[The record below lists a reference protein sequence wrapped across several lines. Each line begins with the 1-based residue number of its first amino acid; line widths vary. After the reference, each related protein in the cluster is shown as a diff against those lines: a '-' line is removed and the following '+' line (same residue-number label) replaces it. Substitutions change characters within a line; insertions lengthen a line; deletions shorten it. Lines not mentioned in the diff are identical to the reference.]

1 MNCMDTM
8 AAHLRYIETGR
19 LRTLDDRL
27 DGAVVLGPADAVLG
41 TLAGVLIDPLNRRL
55 SYLIVESHSWFA
67 RHHHVVP
74 FDVVQV
80 DRGRNALRVAAG
92 ADRLRE
98 VRVDRLARFSD
109 EDAIEAMFRP
119 RAA

>member
-1 MNCMDTM
+1 MDTM

-19 LRTLDDRL
+19 LRTIDDRL
-27 DGAVVLGPADAVLG
+27 DGAVVLSAADAVLG
-41 TLAGVLIDPLNRRL
+41 TLTGVLVDPLSRRL
-55 SYLIVESHSWFA
+55 CFLVVESRSWFA

-74 FDVVQV
+74 FDGVQF
-80 DRGRNALRVAAG
+80 DRARNALRVDVD
-92 ADRLRE
+92 ADGLRE

-109 EDAIEAMFRP
+109 EDVIDAMFTP